1 MPLLEQLSALPD
13 YYDTLRLKVKKKKHT
28 HSKPQH
34 QLHKWKATTGTVRS
48 PLT

>member
-28 HSKPQH
+28 HTQNHSISFTNLESNH
-34 QLHKWKATTGTVRS
+34 RHS
-48 PLT
+48 